1 MAEKKGVPVSR
12 RRVLQSAALA
22 AGGLGLKA
30 LGLHSGR
37 ASGTAPPA
45 VARRPRPAARA

>member
-1 MAEKKGVPVSR
+1 MAENKGPRISR

-30 LGLHSGR
+30 LGLTPVAQAATGGR
-37 ASGTAPPA
+37 QAPP
-45 VARRPRPAARA
+45 RRGRPARA